1 MVDGSVPVAPDGL
14 RLKAEPTTAQP
25 GLWLSPEPVGRVLR
39 REIVGRTAPTARA
52 SLDYL
57 DVSGPGQWPAPLRGP
72 VPSSNASRRPARAER
87 EHQVNHVDPDDLA
100 LWPTMRHLFPLWWE
114 QRRLAALG
122 LSCALAFTGL
132 SLAIPILIQRTIDDA
147 IDGGDRSLLA
157 PYLVAITVVAAI
169 RFGINFTRRFATA
182 RIGIRVEARLRS
194 KLYDAYLRYPR
205 AFYDRHA
212 TGEVISRATN
222 DIYPVRYFI
231 GWGVVQAI
239 QSLMMLIGAGI
250 VLVLVNPKLALTAA
264 VSTPPIAILTYFFA
278 HRVFPISRDVQRKKG
293 NLTEASDEA
302 VVGIEMVQAFGRED
316 DVRDR
321 FGNRAESVR
330 HETMRQASV
339 EARFLPGLVFLPTLG
354 IAAVLLFG
362 GREAIA
368 GNLTIGEFTLFVT
381 LLLQLVWP
389 LEALGW
395 IINLGQRATAAASR
409 SFAWLDGIES
419 LPEREPALTLPDGP
433 LPVRIEDVHF
443 RYGTGGEVLRGVD
456 LEVEPGEIVAVCGP
470 TGSGKTSLLHLLS
483 RFYDPTEGHVRLGG
497 LDVRDVSL
505 AELRRAVAIVTQK
518 PVLFSVPL
526 RENLLAARP
535 DADWSEVLDACEAA
549 GVAEFVGDLPD
560 GYDTLIGERGV
571 NLSGGQRQRVALARA
586 LIAGSRVLVLDD
598 PMSAVDTETE
608 RHLVEHLRPA
618 VAGRTVLISG
628 QRLSTV
634 LVADRAV
641 VLQDGL
647 VVEQGL
653 PEELIRSGGPFAEL
667 FGEEA
672 LVA

>member
-1 MVDGSVPVAPDGL
+1 V
-14 RLKAEPTTAQP
+14 T
-25 GLWLSPEPVGRVLR
+25 
-39 REIVGRTAPTARA
+39 
-52 SLDYL
+52 
-57 DVSGPGQWPAPLRGP
+57 
-72 VPSSNASRRPARAER
+72 N
-87 EHQVNHVDPDDLA
+87 VDPTDLT
-100 LWPTMRHLFPLWWE
+100 LWPTIRHLYPLWRAQW
-114 QRRLAALG
+114 RLVAIG
-122 LSCALAFTGL
+122 LSCALVFTGL
-132 SLAIPILIQRTIDDA
+132 SLAIPILVQRTIDDA
-147 IDGGDRSLLA
+147 IDGNDQSLLV
-157 PYLVAITVVAAI
+157 PYLGAIVAIATV
-169 RFGINFTRRFATA
+169 RFGVNFTRRYATA
-182 RIGIRVEARLRS
+182 RIGVTVEARLRS

-239 QSLMMLIGAGI
+239 QSMLMLVGATI
-250 VLVLVNPKLALTAA
+250 VLMAVNWQLALTAA
-264 VSTPPIAILTYFFA
+264 VSMPPIAVLTYFFA
-278 HRVFPISRDVQRKKG
+278 HRVFPISREVQRRKG
-293 NLTEASDEA
+293 NLTEASDEV

-321 FGNRAESVR
+321 FRDRAEAVR

-339 EARFLPGLVFLPTLG
+339 EARYLPGLIFLPTLG
-354 IAAVLLFG
+354 IAAVLLVG

-368 GNLTIGEFTLFVT
+368 GNLTIGQFTLFIT

-419 LPEREPALTLPDGP
+419 LPERDHPVPLPDGP
-433 LPVRIEDVHF
+433 LPVRFEGVRF
-443 RYGTGGEVLRGVD
+443 SYATGAEVLSGIELD
-456 LEVEPGEIVAVCGP
+456 AAPGEIVAVCGA
-470 TGSGKTSLLHLLS
+470 TGSGKTTLLQLLP
-483 RFYDPTEGHVRLGG
+483 RFYDPTAGRVLLGG
-497 LDVRDVSL
+497 VDARDVAV
-505 AELRRAVAIVTQK
+505 AELRAAVAVVTQK

-526 RENLLAARP
+526 RDNLLAARP
-535 DADWSEVLDACEAA
+535 DADWSEVLDACEVA
-549 GVAEFVGDLPD
+549 GVADFVDDLPD

-586 LIAGSRVLVLDD
+586 LIAGSRVIVLDD

-618 VAGRTVLISG
+618 LAGRTVLISG

-641 VLQDGL
+641 VLRDGRI
-647 VVEQGL
+647 VEQGF
-653 PEELIRSGGPFAEL
+653 PDELIAAGGPFAEL

-672 LVA
+672 LAA

>member
-1 MVDGSVPVAPDGL
+1 M
-14 RLKAEPTTAQP
+14 T
-25 GLWLSPEPVGRVLR
+25 
-39 REIVGRTAPTARA
+39 
-52 SLDYL
+52 
-57 DVSGPGQWPAPLRGP
+57 
-72 VPSSNASRRPARAER
+72 N
-87 EHQVNHVDPDDLA
+87 VDPQDLT
-100 LWPTMRHLFPLWWE
+100 LWPTIRHLFPLWRAQW
-114 QRRLAALG
+114 RLASIG
-122 LSCALAFTGL
+122 LACAFVFTLL
-132 SLAIPILIQRTIDDA
+132 SLLIPILVQRTIDDA
-147 IDGGDRSLLA
+147 IDGGDRSLLV
-157 PYLVAITVVAAI
+157 PYLAAIVVVATL
-169 RFGINFTRRFATA
+169 RFGINFTRRYATA
-182 RIGIRVEARLRS
+182 RIGVTVEARLRS
-194 KLYDAYLRYPR
+194 MLYDAYLRYPR

-239 QSLMMLIGAGI
+239 QSVLMLVGAAI
-250 VLVLVNPKLALTAA
+250 VLAVVNWQLALTATVA
-264 VSTPPIAILTYFFA
+264 MPPIAILTYFFA
-278 HRVFPISRDVQRKKG
+278 HRVFPISREVQRKKG
-293 NLTEASDEA
+293 HLTEASDEA
-302 VVGIEMVQAFGRED
+302 VVGIEMVQAFGREE

-321 FGNRAESVR
+321 FHNRAEAVR

-354 IAAVLLFG
+354 IAAVLLVG

-368 GNLTIGEFTLFVT
+368 GNLTIGQFTLFIT

-419 LPEREPALTLPDGP
+419 LPEAEQPVAVPDGP
-433 LPVRIEDVHF
+433 LPVRFEDVHF
-443 RYGTGGEVLRGVD
+443 SYPTGGEVLSGID
-456 LEVEPGEIVAVCGP
+456 LDAAPGEIVAVCGP
-470 TGSGKTSLLHLLS
+470 TGAGKTSLLNLLP
-483 RFYDPTEGHVRLGG
+483 RFYDPTAGRVLIGG
-497 LDVRDVSL
+497 VDARDAPL
-505 AELRRAVAIVTQK
+505 AELREAVAIVTQK
-518 PVLFSVPL
+518 AVLFSVPL
-526 RENLLAARP
+526 RDNLLAARP
-535 DADWSEVLDACEAA
+535 DADWADVLDACDAA
-549 GVAEFVGDLPD
+549 GVAEFVEDLPD

-641 VLQDGL
+641 VLRDGKI
-647 VVEQGL
+647 VEQGL
-653 PEELIRSGGPFAEL
+653 PDDLIRAGGPFAEL

-672 LVA
+672 LAA

>member
-1 MVDGSVPVAPDGL
+1 M
-14 RLKAEPTTAQP
+14 T
-25 GLWLSPEPVGRVLR
+25 
-39 REIVGRTAPTARA
+39 
-52 SLDYL
+52 
-57 DVSGPGQWPAPLRGP
+57 
-72 VPSSNASRRPARAER
+72 N
-87 EHQVNHVDPDDLA
+87 VDPPDLT
-100 LWPTMRHLFPLWWE
+100 LWPTIRHLYPLWRAQW
-114 QRRLAALG
+114 RLVALG
-122 LSCALAFTGL
+122 LSCAVVFTVL
-132 SLAIPILIQRTIDDA
+132 SLLIPILVQRTIDNA
-147 IDGGDRSLLA
+147 IDGGDGSLLV
-157 PYLVAITVVAAI
+157 PYLAAIVAVAAL
-169 RFGINFTRRFATA
+169 RFGINFTRRYATA
-182 RIGIRVEARLRS
+182 RIGVTVEARLRS

-239 QSLMMLIGAGI
+239 QSVLMLVGATI
-250 VLVLVNPKLALTAA
+250 VLTAVNWQLALTAA
-264 VSTPPIAILTYFFA
+264 VAMPPIAILTYFFA
-278 HRVFPISRDVQRKKG
+278 HRVFPISRQVQKRKG
-293 NLTEASDEA
+293 HLTEASDEA

-321 FGNRAESVR
+321 FHDRAEAVR

-339 EARFLPGLVFLPTLG
+339 EARFLPGLIFLPTLG
-354 IAAVLLFG
+354 IAAVLFFG

-368 GNLTIGEFTLFVT
+368 GNLTIGQFTLFIT

-419 LPEREPALTLPDGP
+419 LPAPEHPVALPDGP
-433 LPVRIEDVHF
+433 LPVRFEAVRF
-443 RYGTGGEVLRGVD
+443 SYPTGSEVLGGID
-456 LEVEPGEIVAVCGP
+456 LHVPPGEIVAVCGP
-470 TGSGKTSLLHLLS
+470 TGAGKTSLRHLLP
-483 RFYDPTEGHVRLGG
+483 RFYDPTSGRVLLGG
-497 LDVRDVSL
+497 VDARDVSL
-505 AELRRAVAIVTQK
+505 PELRRSVAIVTQK
-518 PVLFSVPL
+518 AVLFSIPL
-526 RENLLAARP
+526 RDNLLAARP
-535 DADWSEVLDACEAA
+535 EADWSEVLDACEAA
-549 GVAEFVGDLPD
+549 GVAEFVDDLPD
-560 GYDTLIGERGV
+560 GYDTHIGERGV

-586 LIAGSRVLVLDD
+586 LIAGARVLVLDD

-641 VLQDGL
+641 VLRDGL
-647 VVEQGL
+647 IIEQGV
-653 PEELIRSGGPFAEL
+653 PEELIRAGGPFAEL

-672 LVA
+672 LAA

>member
-1 MVDGSVPVAPDGL
+1 V
-14 RLKAEPTTAQP
+14 T
-25 GLWLSPEPVGRVLR
+25 
-39 REIVGRTAPTARA
+39 
-52 SLDYL
+52 
-57 DVSGPGQWPAPLRGP
+57 
-72 VPSSNASRRPARAER
+72 N
-87 EHQVNHVDPDDLA
+87 VDPSDLT
-100 LWPTMRHLFPLWWE
+100 LWPTIRHLVPLWRAQW
-114 QRRLAALG
+114 RLVSVG
-122 LSCALAFTGL
+122 LACALVFTLL
-132 SLAIPILIQRTIDDA
+132 SLTIPILVQRTIDDA
-147 IDGGDRSLLA
+147 IDGGDRSLLV
-157 PYLVAITVVAAI
+157 PYLTAIVVVASL
-169 RFGINFTRRFATA
+169 RFLVNFTRRFATA
-182 RIGIRVEARLRS
+182 RIGITVEARLRS
-194 KLYDAYLRYPR
+194 MLYEAYLRYPR

-239 QSLMMLIGAGI
+239 QSVLMLIGAAI
-250 VLVLVNPKLALTAA
+250 VLTVVNWQLALTAA
-264 VSTPPIAILTYFFA
+264 VAMPPIAVLAYFFA
-278 HRVFPISRDVQRKKG
+278 HRVFPISREVQRKKG
-293 NLTEASDEA
+293 HLTEASDEA

-321 FGNRAESVR
+321 FSDRAEAVR

-354 IAAVLLFG
+354 IAAVLLVG

-368 GNLTIGEFTLFVT
+368 GNLTIGQFTLFIT

-419 LPEREPALTLPDGP
+419 LPEPEQPVSLPDGP
-433 LPVRIEDVHF
+433 LPVRFEAVRF
-443 RYGTGGEVLRGVD
+443 AYPTGGEVLSGID
-456 LEVEPGEIVAVCGP
+456 LDAAPGEIVAICGP
-470 TGSGKTSLLHLLS
+470 TGAGKTSLLNLLP
-483 RFYDPTEGHVRLGG
+483 RFYDPTEGRVLIGG
-497 LDVRDVSL
+497 VDARDASL
-505 AELRRAVAIVTQK
+505 AELRRAIAIVTQK
-518 PVLFSVPL
+518 AVLFSVPL
-526 RENLLAARP
+526 RDNLLAARP
-535 DADWSEVLDACEAA
+535 DADWADVLDACEAA
-549 GVAEFVGDLPD
+549 GVAEFVDDLPD

-608 RHLVEHLRPA
+608 RHLVENLRPA

-634 LVADRAV
+634 LVADRAI
-641 VLQDGL
+641 VLREGKI
-647 VVEQGL
+647 VEQGL
-653 PEELIRSGGPFAEL
+653 PEDLIRAGGPFAEL

-672 LVA
+672 LAA